1 MEDFKPKVF
10 ISYTWSNN
18 DYIAKVTQFVNRL
31 VGDGVDVLFDQY
43 EMKPGKSLNNY
54 MEKSVHDPSVTN
66 VLLLLNP
73 DYKIKADSRK
83 GGTGI
88 ETQIISAEVY
98 QDLDNDKFIPI
109 LFDKM
114 GKDASACVPIYL
126 KDRYRL
132 DLSDE
137 SNYEDMYMA
146 VLRAIYKKPTNIKPV
161 LGTRPSWL
169 DDENQEVDSDAGEIS
184 KIKQMV
190 FNNNRAAKRQSLE
203 ILNDDIKNVPFSEL
217 RFSTEEFE
225 KSYNLFSKLRKHYLS
240 ILTIVIEE
248 QFLEKFI
255 FEFFENLNSNIGHD
269 TSELICKNDYIRI
282 LKHELIIET
291 VALLFKNQKY
301 NVIGSLITRT
311 YLDEKNSE
319 CLDFDSFFY
328 SHSNSNIYWLDHQ
341 LGLKY
346 GDGNRYKLTGIGDYW
361 IKHVPE
367 PFINRDEFAF
377 SDVLISNLS
386 IANENKKYAWF
397 AITYVYVL
405 NNCNSWIRKIALS
418 LKSKKLAEEICPLF
432 NVSTTE
438 ALKMKIANIQDFD
451 EHKNYRFGYNE
462 SFETIDLISKHLEQ
476 KEVCSLG

>member
-1 MEDFKPKVF
+1 MDDFKPKVF

-18 DYIAKVTQFVNRL
+18 DYIKKVTQFVNRL

-66 VLLLLNP
+66 VLILLNP
-73 DYKIKADSRK
+73 DYKTKADSRE

-88 ETQIISAEVY
+88 ETQIISSEVY
-98 QDLDNDKFIPI
+98 QNLDNEKFIPI

-132 DLSDE
+132 DLSNE

-146 VLRAIYKKPTNIKPV
+146 VLRTIYKKPAIIKPV

-169 DDENQEVDSDAGEIS
+169 DDENQDVNSNVTKIA

-190 FNNNRAAKRQSLE
+190 FNNDNNVKKHSLE
-203 ILNDDIKNVPFSEL
+203 ILNDDIKNIPFSDL
-217 RFSTEEFE
+217 RFSAEDFE
-225 KSYNLFSKLRKHYLS
+225 KSYGLFSKLRKDYIS
-240 ILTIVIEE
+240 ILNLVIDESY
-248 QFLEKFI
+248 LEKFI
-255 FEFFENLNSNIGHD
+255 FEFFENLHSNIGRD
-269 TSELICKNDYIRI
+269 TSELVCKNDYIRI
-282 LKHELIIET
+282 LKHEFIIET
-291 VALLFKNQKY
+291 IALLFKNQKY
-301 NVIGSLITRT
+301 DVIGSLITRT

-328 SHSNSNIYWLDHQ
+328 SHSKSNIDWLDRQ

-367 PFINRDEFAF
+367 PLINRDEFAF

-386 IANENKKYAWF
+386 IANENKGYAWF

-405 NNCNSWIRKIALS
+405 NNDNSWIHKIALS
-418 LKSKKLAEEICPLF
+418 LKSQKLAEELFPLF
-432 NVSTTE
+432 NVSSID
-438 ALKMKIANIQDFD
+438 ALKKKVLDIQDFD
-451 EHKNYRFGYNE
+451 KHKSYRFGYNE
-462 SFETIDLISKHLEQ
+462 SFDTIDLISKHLEPDD
-476 KEVCSLG
+476 VCSLG